1 MSKLIT
7 KNNSRTNITNTSF
20 VSQSKIINYQEIIS
34 LKKLLKPE
42 IRELKGKD
50 YTDAYVRLLEK
61 QYERL
66 IEDSLHNNEILKQL
80 KNNQLFQKVLDKTK
94 NKIIMRNQTQ
104 NDLLSTNKSITVS
117 KFTNTTNNSPI
128 KKTDKKKIKKTTSQ
142 KTINSS
148 NTNTNYKST
157 YWEDY
162 DFVKTNE
169 NKNKNTLHNKNSYAI
184 NDNVMME
191 ISEKGTLEEQT
202 SEKININKN
211 NKNNNNNKPKNNK
224 NNNKYLENYYLY
236 LLNRRQKRNSIEETN
251 EEKQKDKN
259 NIEIMRK
266 ILDHIYNDDELI
278 QKNLEDDSIPEFYK
292 RFIIQDEI
300 KKDNL
305 FEKRFKLNYRE
316 SQKMKGP
323 KLSYGSR
330 IICKNILNYQPI
342 DKRLDRIIKKRENNI
357 NRIKRDVEN
366 KKCSNTSRSRRKSW
380 KETEEWIENMDNW
393 NRKKLLKIQQKKEE
407 IEKKNLSCS
416 ECKFKPTINKNAHLK
431 KEDEGL
437 LFSDRLYSEYFTLRE
452 KRQNMIEKQ
461 QNNFSFRPNI
471 NK

>member
-50 YTDAYVRLLEK
+50 YTDAYVRILEK

>member
-305 FEKRFKLNYRE
+305 FEKRFKLNYKE

>member
-1 MSKLIT
+1 M
-7 KNNSRTNITNTSF
+7 
-20 VSQSKIINYQEIIS
+20 
-34 LKKLLKPE
+34 
-42 IRELKGKD
+42 
-50 YTDAYVRLLEK
+50 
-61 QYERL
+61 
-66 IEDSLHNNEILKQL
+66 
-80 KNNQLFQKVLDKTK
+80 
-94 NKIIMRNQTQ
+94 
-104 NDLLSTNKSITVS
+104 
-117 KFTNTTNNSPI
+117 
-128 KKTDKKKIKKTTSQ
+128 
-142 KTINSS
+142 
-148 NTNTNYKST
+148 
-157 YWEDY
+157 
-162 DFVKTNE
+162 
-169 NKNKNTLHNKNSYAI
+169 HNKNNYAI
-184 NDNVMME
+184 NDNAMME

-211 NKNNNNNKPKNNK
+211 NKKNNKNKPKNKN

-236 LLNRRQKRNSIEETN
+236 LLNRRQKRHNIEETN

-278 QKNLEDDSIPEFYK
+278 EKNLEDDSIPEFYK

-305 FEKRFKLNYRE
+305 FEERFRLNYKE

-342 DKRLDRIIKKRENNI
+342 DKRLDRVIKKRENNI

-366 KKCSNTSRSRRKSW
+366 KKCNNTSRSRRKSW

-393 NRKKLLKIQQKKEE
+393 NRKKLLKIQKKKEE

-416 ECKFKPTINKNAHLK
+416 ECKFKPKINKNAHLK

>member
-50 YTDAYVRLLEK
+50 YTDAYVRILEK

-169 NKNKNTLHNKNSYAI
+169 SKNKNTLHNKNSYAI

>member
-34 LKKLLKPE
+34 LRKLLKPE
-42 IRELKGKD
+42 VREVKGKD

-66 IEDSLHNNEILKQL
+66 IEDSLHNNEILKKL
-80 KNNQLFQKVLDKTK
+80 KNNQLFQKVLVKTK

-104 NDLLSTNKSITVS
+104 NDLLSTNKSIRVS
-117 KFTNTTNNSPI
+117 KFTNSSNNSPI
-128 KKTDKKKIKKTTSQ
+128 KKTNKKKNKKTTSQ
-142 KTINSS
+142 NTINTS
-148 NTNTNYKST
+148 NTNTNYKSI

-162 DFVKTNE
+162 DFVKSNE
-169 NKNKNTLHNKNSYAI
+169 NKNKNTMHNKNNYAI
-184 NDNVMME
+184 NDNAMME

-211 NKNNNNNKPKNNK
+211 NKNINNNKPKNKK

-236 LLNRRQKRNSIEETN
+236 LLNRRQKRNNIEETN

-305 FEKRFKLNYRE
+305 FEERFRLNYKE

-342 DKRLDRIIKKRENNI
+342 DKRLDRVIKQRENNI

-366 KKCSNTSRSRRKSW
+366 KKCNNTSRSRRKSW

-393 NRKKLLKIQQKKEE
+393 NRKKLLKIQKKKEE

-416 ECKFKPTINKNAHLK
+416 ECKFKPKINKNAHLK

-437 LFSDRLYSEYFTLRE
+437 LFSDRLYYEYFTLRE

>member
-169 NKNKNTLHNKNSYAI
+169 SKNKNTLHNKNSYAI